1 MKIDKRNPAHWML
14 LAGFWLQSALGIA
27 LRPFLRSRGTVVLY
41 GHKLNGNLLALH
53 RHMQANPDAGLRPV
67 FLSMDRDYL
76 RELRAQGIDCRWASG
91 FACAALLARAEAL
104 ASDHGLHSLGLWRGI
119 YRRFGLRF
127 FDVWHGFGFKGF
139 DAHDYRTLHR
149 YDEVW
154 VASETQR
161 EQYIQMAGFDPAIV
175 HPTGYGR
182 TDALVK
188 RSLDANGIKHGLGLD
203 PSACGKLVMF
213 APTWAQDDRGRS
225 IYPFGHGEREFL
237 GALSDFA
244 HRHAATI
251 LLRSHMNSGD
261 VSGDGYPGI
270 VALPGTRF
278 PDAEAILFVSDA
290 LVCDW
295 SSIAFDYLVLDRP
308 TFFLDVPAPFKKG
321 HSLGPE
327 CRFGPVVGDMDA
339 LLSGLRVALDD
350 PQGYWAAHGQK
361 HLAVREHVWGP
372 YADGNATSRYVE
384 RLLRFRAPF
393 PVRVGSD
400 LLDVRRGRQ

>member
-1 MKIDKRNPAHWML
+1 MKINKRNPKHWL
-14 LAGFWLQSALGIA
+14 LLFAFMGQGILGLV
-27 LRPFLRSRGTVVLY
+27 LRWATGHKHRDQKRQAVVNVILY

-53 RHMQANPDAGLRPV
+53 DYSRSNPSIGLRPV
-67 FLSMDRDYL
+67 FLSMDGAYCQ
-76 RELRAQGIDCRWASG
+76 EL
-91 FACAALLARAEAL
+91 AALGVDCVWAGGMGCSRILAGATAL
-104 ASDHGLHSLGLWRGI
+104 VSDHGLHSLQPLLGAYQRL
-119 YRRFGLRF
+119 GLRF

-139 DAHDYRTLHR
+139 DADDYRTLHH

-161 EQYIQMAGFDPAIV
+161 EQYVRMAEFEPAIV

-182 TDALVK
+182 TDALVN
-188 RSLDANGIKHGLGLD
+188 RSHNPEGIIQHLGLN
-203 PSACGKLVMF
+203 PSTCGKLVMF

-225 IYPFGHGEREFL
+225 IYPFGCSEQKFL

-244 HRHAATI
+244 SGHGVTV
-251 LLRSHMNSGD
+251 LFRSHMNSGD
-261 VSGDGYPGI
+261 VSGGDYPGI

-278 PDAEAILFVSDA
+278 PNTEALLFISDA

-308 TFFLDVPAPFKKG
+308 TFFLDVPAPFAKG

-327 CRFGPVVGDMDA
+327 CRFGPIVHGMEE
-339 LLSGLRVALDD
+339 LLEGLRNALTD
-350 PQGYWAAHGQK
+350 PQRYWSIHGAAHLSTKQY
-361 HLAVREHVWGP
+361 VWGP

-384 RLLRFRAPF
+384 RLQ
-393 PVRVGSD
+393 
-400 LLDVRRGRQ
+400 LLCGH

>member
-1 MKIDKRNPAHWML
+1 MKIDRHRPKHWFL
-14 LAGFWLQSALGIA
+14 LVGFGLQALLGLL
-27 LRPFLRSRGTVVLY
+27 LRLFLRSRKGTIVLY
-41 GHKLNGNLLALH
+41 GHKLNGNLLALQ
-53 RHMQANPDAGLRPV
+53 RYLLANPAAGLNPV

-76 RELRAQGIDCRWASG
+76 RELQAQGVDACWASG
-91 FACAALLARAEAL
+91 PAGAGLLARAQAL
-104 ASDHGLHSLGLWRGI
+104 VSDHGLHSLGPWRAI
-119 YRRFGLRF
+119 YRKLGLRF

-139 DAHDYRTLHR
+139 DADDYRMLHD

-161 EQYIQMAGFDPAIV
+161 EQYIRMAGFDPAIL

-188 RSLDANGIKHGLGLD
+188 GSLDADDTKRSLGLD
-203 PSACGKLVMF
+203 PATCGKLVMF
-213 APTWAQDDRGRS
+213 APTWAQDDSGRS
-225 IYPFGHGEREFL
+225 IYPFGYSEGEFL

-244 HRHAATI
+244 RVHGTTI

-261 VSGDGYPGI
+261 VSDGGYPGI
-270 VALPGTRF
+270 VALPGVRF

-327 CRFGPVVGDMDA
+327 CRFGPIVGDMDA
-339 LLSGLRVALDD
+339 LLSGLGAALDD
-350 PQGYWAAHGQK
+350 PQGYWAAHGRK

-372 YADGNATSRYVE
+372 YADGEATRRYVE
-384 RLLRFRAPF
+384 RL
-393 PVRVGSD
+393 RVFCGS
-400 LLDVRRGRQ
+400 